1 MPEASGGDAEARDG
15 SDTADPAA
23 IGLSAARPRWRLRTP
38 RAPGDDAT
46 YRRLAVFAGWVMRLI
61 SREEWDAASQLPA
74 TGGVLIVSN
83 HVTYVDPVALG
94 KYLIWSGR
102 WPRYLGKAS
111 LWRVPIIGFLARHCH
126 QIPVERGT
134 DRAKDALV
142 HARVALEQGECVAI
156 FPEGGRT
163 RDPDFL
169 PGRARTGAARLA
181 LATGVPV
188 IPTAHWG
195 THAIL
200 PPRRM
205 TLPRLWVRHRIQVV
219 MGDPV
224 DLSDLAGRADDPDAV
239 REASDRIMASVTL
252 LVDELGR
259 ADAIDTQQL

>member
-1 MPEASGGDAEARDG
+1 MPDALTPDA
-15 SDTADPAA
+15 T
-23 IGLSAARPRWRLRTP
+23 RPRTKLRTP
-38 RAPGDDAT
+38 PAPGDDPT
-46 YRRLAVFAGWVMRLI
+46 YHRLAAFAGWVMKVI

-111 LWRVPIIGFLARHCH
+111 LWRVPIVGFLARHCH
-126 QIPVERGT
+126 QIPVQRGT

-163 RDPDFL
+163 RDPGFL
-169 PGRARTGAARLA
+169 PMRGRTGAARLA

-188 IPTAHWG
+188 LPTAHWG
-195 THAIL
+195 THEIM
-200 PPRRM
+200 PPRRFAI
-205 TLPRLWVRHRIQVV
+205 PRLWARSRIRVI

-224 DLSDLAGRADDPDAV
+224 DLSDLAGRDDDPESV
-239 REASDRIMASVTL
+239 REASDRIMAAVTA
-252 LVDELGR
+252 LVHDLRSAG
-259 ADAIDTQQL
+259 

>member
-1 MPEASGGDAEARDG
+1 MPDALTPEASG
-15 SDTADPAA
+15 
-23 IGLSAARPRWRLRTP
+23 LSSARPRLPLSTP
-38 RAPGDDAT
+38 SAPGDGPT
-46 YRRLAVFAGWVMRLI
+46 YRRLAVFAGAVLRLM

-74 TGGVLIVSN
+74 TGGVLVVSN

-111 LWRVPIIGFLARHCH
+111 LWRVPIIGWLARRCH
-126 QIPVERGT
+126 QIPVQRGT

-163 RDPDFL
+163 RDPGFL
-169 PGRARTGAARLA
+169 PGRGRTGAARLA

-188 IPTAHWG
+188 LPTAHWG

-200 PPRRM
+200 PPRRV
-205 TLPRLWVRHRIQVV
+205 TLPRLWARHRIQVV

-239 REASDRIMASVTL
+239 REASDRIIASVTL
-252 LVDELGR
+252 LVDELRR
-259 ADAIDTQQL
+259 ADAVDPQQL